1 MKWSLFFK
9 ALFFFNFILSWTFGS
24 FSAFAYENLSSRSL
38 RIWDKN
44 IDYQLEIKND
54 PQWPSD
60 GESFKKLIKGRP
72 IYHVVINRAF
82 YQKEAEQLFRQF
94 EQVPKNQ
101 FTDKQFDFPEWRHF
115 EKNLL
120 SLRES
125 SFKEKKS
132 QVKSTLKALKGKL
145 EYLAWFKVYE
155 KSVKESVSKEEAQR
169 KFTQQFSQIRDKII
183 EYHEVAHVIDLMKVS
198 VEESHSAEFERYT
211 ELNAFYTELA
221 YSENPYDTMAHA
233 VVGLLDEIDQA
244 KTTDYSIEKVSTLL
258 RFLKECPRF
267 AELFRPG
274 NRMALCCFEVLAK
287 INSMDFVFVG
297 NELYRRN
304 LSSLRQ
310 KLASLSEI
318 GSRLSS

>member
-1 MKWSLFFK
+1 MEWRLLKV
-9 ALFFFNFILSWTFGS
+9 LFFFTLILSGS
-24 FSAFAYENLSSRSL
+24 VFSVPAFTYENSSPRY
-38 RIWDKN
+38 RQIWGQDVA
-44 IDYQLEIKND
+44 YQLEIKND

-60 GESFKKLIKGRP
+60 GESFKKMVKGRAV
-72 IYHVVINRAF
+72 YHVVLNRA
-82 YQKEAEQLFRQF
+82 YYKKEAEQLFRQF
-94 EQVPKNQ
+94 EQMPKIQ
-101 FTDKQFDFPEWRHF
+101 FTDSLFNFPEWKHF
-115 EKNLL
+115 EKDLL
-120 SLRES
+120 SIKDAPL
-125 SFKEKKS
+125 KVKNIH
-132 QVKSTLKALKGKL
+132 VKSTLKALKGKL